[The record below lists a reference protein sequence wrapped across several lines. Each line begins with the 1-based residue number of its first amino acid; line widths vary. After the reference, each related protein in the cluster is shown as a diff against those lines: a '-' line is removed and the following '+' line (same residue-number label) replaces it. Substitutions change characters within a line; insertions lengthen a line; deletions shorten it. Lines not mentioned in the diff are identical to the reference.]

1 MSILDIN
8 LEANIADFSNHDRS
22 GRIYDPDCTKIPDEY
37 SIPVEV
43 VGGVYDK
50 LPEVGDPN
58 KIYIVNDKLYMYTV
72 YGDWCDLSP
81 ISMEAEERIKESMDG
96 GEYFSEYHE
105 KRMRDLKD
113 DIKLRL
119 KELARYH
126 CNGE

>member
-1 MSILDIN
+1 MSILDVD
-8 LEANIADFSNHDRS
+8 LEANIIDFSKPNKN
-22 GRIYDPDCTKIPDEY
+22 GRVYDVPDIVKNPDKY
-37 SIPVEV
+37 TFPIEV
-43 VGGVYDK
+43 VGVYDK

-58 KIYIVNDKLYMYTV
+58 KIYIVNGKMYMYTV

-81 ISMEAEERIKESMDG
+81 IPMEAEERIKESMDD

-126 CNGE
+126 CDGE

>member
-1 MSILDIN
+1 VSVLDIN
-8 LEANIADFSNHDRS
+8 LETNIADFSNHDRS
-22 GRIYDPDCTKIPDEY
+22 GRIYDSNCAKIPDEY
-37 SIPVEV
+37 TIPTEV
-43 VGGVYDK
+43 MGVYDK
-50 LPEVGDPN
+50 LPEVGDPD
-58 KIYIVNDKLYMYTV
+58 KIYIVNGKLYMYTV

-81 ISMEAEERIKESMDG
+81 VSMEVEERIKESMDD

-105 KRMRDLKD
+105 KRMRDLKG